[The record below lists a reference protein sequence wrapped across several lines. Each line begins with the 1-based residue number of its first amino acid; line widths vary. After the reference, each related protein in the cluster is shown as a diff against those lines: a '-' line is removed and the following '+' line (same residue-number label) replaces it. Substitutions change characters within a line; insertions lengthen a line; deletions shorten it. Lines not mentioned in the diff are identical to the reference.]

1 MKLLKIKIRTPSVFK
16 KTIITKR
23 QKFATSVIIL
33 SIALFLVEHFLGKSG
48 IYLIIVLSIFTDIFI
63 YWSLKKDLKDNFS
76 PQVFILPFFYTLA
89 FGLFYLLVP
98 ERLIVKLFITIIY
111 ALGAYSVFLSQNIFT
126 VSSIRTIALFSSA
139 RTVSF
144 VITLLSYFFLTN
156 VIFSLHLN
164 IILTNI
170 LLVLYSL
177 PLIIQSIWNYSAD
190 KRLKEGIPWGVM
202 LTVCIIEVSLLLWF
216 WPSTPTI
223 IALFL
228 TGFFYIILGLSHLWF
243 EKRLFKSVFWE
254 YVWVAIVVFFV
265 LVAFTPWS

>member
-1 MKLLKIKIRTPSVFK
+1 MRTLKIKRL
-16 KTIITKR
+16 TKR
-23 QKFATSVIIL
+23 QKFVTGVLIL
-33 SIALFLVEHFLGKSG
+33 SSMLFLVEHFLGKAG
-48 IYLIIVLSIFTDIFI
+48 IYFVILLSFFTDFFL
-63 YWSLKKDLKDNFS
+63 YWALKEDLKNNFS

-98 ERLIVKLFITIIY
+98 ERLIVKLFITVVY
-111 ALGAYSVFLSQNIFT
+111 ALGVYSVFLSQNIFI
-126 VSSIRTIALFSSA
+126 VSSVRTIALFSSA

-164 IILTNI
+164 IIFTNI
-170 LLVLYSL
+170 LLISYSL
-177 PLIIQSIWNYSAD
+177 PLIVQSIWNYSND
-190 KRLKEGIPWGVM
+190 KRLKEGIPWGAM
-202 LTVCIIEVSLLLWF
+202 LTICILEVSLLLWF

-265 LVAFTPWS
+265 LIAFTPWS

>member
-1 MKLLKIKIRTPSVFK
+1 MTIFK
-16 KTIITKR
+16 NKRLTKR
-23 QKFATSVIIL
+23 QKFVTGVLLLSLIL
-33 SIALFLVEHFLGKSG
+33 FFVEHFLGKSG
-48 IYLIIVLSIFTDIFI
+48 IYFVIILSFFTDVIL
-63 YWSLKKDLKDNFS
+63 YWALKEDLKNNFS

-89 FGLFYLLVP
+89 FGLFYLLAP
-98 ERLIVKLFITIIY
+98 ERLIAKLFITMIY
-111 ALGAYSVFLSQNIFT
+111 ALGAYSVFLSQNIFI
-126 VSSIRTIALFSSA
+126 VSSVRTIALFSSA

-164 IILTNI
+164 IFFTNI
-170 LLVLYSL
+170 LLISCSL
-177 PLIIQSIWNYSAD
+177 PLIIQSIWNYSND
-190 KRLKEGIPWGVM
+190 KRLKEGIPWGTM
-202 LTVCIIEVSLLLWF
+202 LTICILEVSILLWF